1 MNAAAIGFCYPTSG
15 NRPANFDRCYSGYAY
30 LLLREAPV
38 RTEKGR
44 FMVERLDLS
53 GSEAVFNE
61 STT

>member
-1 MNAAAIGFCYPTSG
+1 MWLLLGFCYPTSG

-30 LLLREAPV
+30 LLLREASV

-61 STT
+61 SAT